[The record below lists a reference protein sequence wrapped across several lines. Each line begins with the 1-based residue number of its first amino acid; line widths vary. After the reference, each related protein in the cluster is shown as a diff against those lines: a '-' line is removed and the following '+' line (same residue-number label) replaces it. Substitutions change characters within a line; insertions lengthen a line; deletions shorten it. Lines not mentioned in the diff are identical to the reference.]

1 MDAKRTGSG
10 GPRRALSRF
19 AAGGG
24 AAWLALAALALVC
37 SLSSPVFARPANLL
51 NVARQS
57 SYTGLV
63 ALGMTFVVVA
73 GGIDLSVGS
82 LFAFSGVAAAQLLS
96 ALPGAAGGGAA
107 FAAACAALCAAL
119 GAAGGAVNGALVAA
133 GRLPPFIATLG
144 TYSLFRS
151 LSLWLADSGSVPSPG
166 WDNAVTRFGQAAPL
180 GVPSPV
186 WILLALAA
194 ALGVALSRTPWGR
207 HAVAAGAGERVARF
221 AGVRVG
227 RVRFATYVLAGALA
241 GLSAF
246 LALGRLGTLS
256 SSNAGLFFEL
266 DAIAAVVIGGAS
278 MSGGRASVS
287 GTLAGAFV
295 LGVLSNALQLWGV
308 DPSLQGAVKG
318 LAIVLSVLVQRRAAA
333 AA

>member
-1 MDAKRTGSG
+1 MRRLPRAAALARLLSG
-10 GPRRALSRF
+10 P
-19 AAGGG
+19 G

-37 SLSSPVFARPANLL
+37 SLTSPAFARPANLL

-57 SYTGLV
+57 SYTGLI

-82 LFAFSGVAAAQLLS
+82 LFALSGVVAAKLLGAAPAGSLGEVPFALACAAACVLAG
-96 ALPGAAGGGAA
+96 ALGGAA
-107 FAAACAALCAAL
+107 
-119 GAAGGAVNGALVAA
+119 NGALVAA
-133 GRLPPFIATLG
+133 GRIPPFIATLG
-144 TYSLFRS
+144 TYSLYRS
-151 LSLWLADSGSVPSPG
+151 LALWLADSGSVPSPG
-166 WDNAVTRFGQAAPL
+166 WDNAVTRFGQSAPL
-180 GVPSPV
+180 GLPAPV
-186 WILLALAA
+186 WTLLLLAA
-194 ALGVALSRTPWGR
+194 ALGVALARTPWGR
-207 HAVAAGAGERVARF
+207 HALAAGASERVARF
-221 AGVRVG
+221 AGIRVG
-227 RVRFATYVLAGALA
+227 RLRFATYLLVGALA

-278 MSGGRASVS
+278 MSGGRGTVA
-287 GTLAGAFV
+287 GTLAGVLV

-318 LAIVLSVLVQRRAAA
+318 LVIVLSVLVQRPKNQTT
-333 AA
+333 

>member
-1 MDAKRTGSG
+1 MDATRSRSG
-10 GPRRALSRF
+10 GFRRASARF

-24 AAWLALAALALVC
+24 AAWLALAALVLVC
-37 SLSSPVFARPANLL
+37 SLTSPVFAKPANLL

-82 LFAFSGVAAAQLLS
+82 LFAFSGVAAAELLGL
-96 ALPGAAGGGAA
+96 LPGAATGGAA
-107 FAAACAALCAAL
+107 FAALCAALCVAV
-119 GAAGGAVNGALVAA
+119 GAAGGAANGALVAA
-133 GRLPPFIATLG
+133 GRVPPFIATLG

-151 LSLWLADSGSVPSPG
+151 LALWLAGSGNVPSPG
-166 WDNAVTRFGQAAPL
+166 WNNAVTRFGQSAPL
-180 GVPSPV
+180 GLPAPV
-186 WILLALAA
+186 WILFALAA
-194 ALGVALSRTPWGR
+194 ALGAALSRTPWGR
-207 HAVAAGAGERVARF
+207 HAVAAGASERVARF

-227 RVRFATYVLAGALA
+227 RVRFGTYVLAGALA
-241 GLSAF
+241 GLSSF

-266 DAIAAVVIGGAS
+266 DAIAAVVVGGAS
-278 MSGGRASVS
+278 MSGGRGSVS

-308 DPSLQGAVKG
+308 DPALQGAVKG
-318 LAIVLSVLVQRRAAA
+318 VAIVLSVLVQRRAAA
-333 AA
+333 A